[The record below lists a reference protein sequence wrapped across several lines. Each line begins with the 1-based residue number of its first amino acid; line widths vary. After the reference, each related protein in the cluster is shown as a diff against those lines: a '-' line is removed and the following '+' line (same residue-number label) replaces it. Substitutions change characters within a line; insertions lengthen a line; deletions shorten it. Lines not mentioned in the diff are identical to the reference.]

1 MALEK
6 RWLIEET
13 DSDIVNQLSQS
24 LKINKNLCHLLVAR
38 GIKTFEEARDFFRP
52 TYSLLHDPYLM
63 KDMDKAIERIKKAI
77 SNNEKILVFGDY
89 DVDGT
94 TAVSLVY
101 SFLQSIYSNIGYYI
115 PDRYKEGYGIS
126 FAGIDYGEENNF
138 GLIIALDCGIK
149 SNDKI
154 DYANNKN
161 IDFIICDHHLPG
173 DELPNAVAVLDQK
186 RADCN
191 YPYKE
196 LSGCGIGFKL
206 IQALAKVYNVDEKKV
221 YAYLDLVAISIASD
235 IVPITGENRVLTF
248 FGLQYINEKPRPG
261 IEALINIA
269 LNKDGEIQTS
279 RKRLLETM
287 DLVFIIGPRI
297 NAAGRIGHGS
307 QAVELLVESD
317 PTKAQ
322 EMAKNI
328 QINNQ
333 TRKEHDKDITEEA
346 MEMVAKDPLLIAKKS
361 TVLFQPHWHKGVIGI
376 VASRLIETYYK
387 PTIVLTESNGSATGS
402 ARSVYGF
409 DVHAAISACSDL
421 LEQFGG
427 HKYAAGLSMKLE
439 NLPKFIEK
447 FETIVA
453 STITDDQLIP
463 KIDIDAEIE
472 LADINAKFLNIIEQM
487 GPFGPGNMRP
497 VFVTRGVND
506 TGRTRLVKEEHLK
519 LDIEKNGQNSIGG
532 IGFNMKAY
540 FDYIS
545 KKPIFDVCYQ
555 LYENDWQGRKNVEIR
570 LKDLK

>member
-13 DSDIVNQLSQS
+13 DSEIVNQLSQS
-24 LKINKNLCHLLVAR
+24 LKINKKLCHLLVAR
-38 GIKTFEEARDFFRP
+38 GIKSFEEARDFFRP
-52 TYSLLHDPYLM
+52 NYSLLHDPYLM
-63 KDMDKAIERIKKAI
+63 KDMDKAIQRIEKAI
-77 SNNEKILVFGDY
+77 SKNEKILVFGDY

-94 TAVSLVY
+94 TAVSLVF

-126 FAGIDYGEENNF
+126 FAGIDYAEENNF

-161 IDFIICDHHLPG
+161 IDFIICDHHLQG

-206 IQALAKVYNVDEKKV
+206 IQALAKVYNVADEKV

-279 RKRLLETM
+279 RKRILETM

-328 QINNQ
+328 QVNNQ

-346 MEMVAKDPLLIAKKS
+346 MDMVAQDPALIAKKS

-376 VASRLIETYYK
+376 VASRLIESYYK

-402 ARSVYGF
+402 ARSVHGF
-409 DVHAAISACSDL
+409 DVHAAICACADL

-427 HKYAAGLSMKLE
+427 HKYAAGLSMRLE

-453 STITDDQLIP
+453 STITEDQLIP

-472 LADINAKFLNIIEQM
+472 LSDINARFLNIIEQM

-497 VFVTRGVND
+497 VFVTKGVND

-519 LDIEKNGQNSIGG
+519 IDIEKKGQNSISG

-545 KKPIFDVCYQ
+545 TKPIFDVCYQ